1 METKLSNQTSNQLL
15 SQVDSPCKKCS
26 LKNTRYITC
35 GPPESGVMVVGGSN
49 KDTPFDAINAMLKSI
64 ALKLK
69 IDFRYYYTPAI
80 KCVVDKKPTLKNI
93 KACNSFLKQEIEIIK
108 PRFILVVG
116 VAAFKALLWDFDLIT
131 RRKPEVESC
140 AGAHINKDGII
151 YFPIEDLSIL
161 IDKPHKAYDY
171 HNNLAKF
178 IKIATGKIKITPV
191 SYKEVES
198 EKELSYIYNTA
209 KETGKISVDI
219 ETSEKTPFLPSSEI
233 LTVSLCVKEAE
244 AFCLPLSFRN
254 GDYFKKWDFVPKVN
268 PLHSIMWL
276 NKILKHSAI
285 TKILH
290 YLQFDVLWLET
301 FLGYRIENVDD
312 TMLMKYLLNQSE
324 QERKSLKFLV
334 KTMTD
339 MGYYE
344 YNIKQYVGDGE
355 SYSNIPPNLLME
367 YNNGDVD
374 GTLRIHSKL
383 KKRIFELKLD
393 KVLYDFLLPR
403 TRGLIEL
410 QKDGI
415 ALDLN
420 RCAVVKE
427 ESTIKLAELRSKL
440 REIPQVL
447 NFEKLTG
454 VEFNP
459 KSPKHKFAMVYGEEI
474 ITNEEEPRPIVK
486 GKKKGKKIL
495 KKAYYN
501 GFNLD
506 PILISRKDLKTG
518 KREKIKS
525 FGREAIQKLLKNMF
539 KEVEYLE
546 PINTFQLDAI
556 PDNNDLIKYIKLIS
570 SIGTINTQLS
580 NHIEPFIN
588 IWGKTVHK
596 CVHTSYDVT
605 GTSTGRLNS
614 RDPNL
619 QNLKRN
625 GFVKEAFISRWGK
638 DGVLIEADYKQLE
651 LFVMAIV
658 SKDPLFVHAFTN
670 GIDLHKKVAANI
682 VFRVAEEAVTKQ
694 MRTAAKTVNFGIIY
708 GKTAFSLAEDLNV
721 SVEKAD
727 EILVEY
733 FKKYIGVK
741 VYCDRVKAF
750 ARQNGYVQTV
760 MNRRRYI
767 DYSDPSGADRQA
779 VNTCIQSPASD
790 VCLTALNMLSENFAK
805 NDAAKVCGTVH
816 DSIWTDCKKKYINE
830 VIAMTKLIMENVPLS
845 WITIPLKVDIKY
857 GPNLRDME
865 EYIEGEIITV

>member
-1 METKLSNQTSNQLL
+1 
-15 SQVDSPCKKCS
+15 
-26 LKNTRYITC
+26 
-35 GPPESGVMVVGGSN
+35 
-49 KDTPFDAINAMLKSI
+49 MLKSI

-69 IDFRYYYTPAI
+69 IDFNYYYTPAI

-93 KACNSFLKQEIEIIK
+93 VTCNSFLKEEVEIIK
-108 PRFILVVG
+108 PRFIMVVG
-116 VAAFKALLWDFDLIT
+116 VAAFKALLWDFNLIT
-131 RRKPEVESC
+131 RRKAEVESC

-161 IDKPHKAYDY
+161 KDKPYKTQNYRQ
-171 HNNLAKF
+171 NIAKF
-178 IKIATGKIKITPV
+178 IKLTAGQIKITPV
-191 SYKEVES
+191 DYKEVES

-209 KETGKISVDI
+209 KETGRVSVDI
-219 ETSEKTPFLPSSEI
+219 ECNSLTPFLPESEI
-233 LTVSLCVKEAE
+233 LTVSLCVKKAE

-254 GDYFKKWDFVPKVN
+254 GTYFKKWDFVPKVN
-268 PLHSIMWL
+268 PLHSLIWL
-276 NKILKHSAI
+276 NKILKHNKI
-285 TKILH
+285 TKIFH
-290 YLQFDVLWLET
+290 NAKFDMLWLET
-301 FLGYRIENVDD
+301 FLGYRINNVDD
-312 TMLMKYLLNQSE
+312 TMLMKYLLNQSD
-324 QERKSLKFLV
+324 QERKSLKSLI

-383 KKRIFELKLD
+383 KKKLIELKLD
-393 KVLYDFLLPR
+393 KVLYDFLLPKI
-403 TRGLIEL
+403 RGIIEL
-410 QKDGI
+410 QKDGV
-415 ALDLN
+415 ALDLK
-420 RCAVVKE
+420 RCATVQE
-427 ESTIKLAELRSKL
+427 ESLIKLAELKSKL
-440 REIPQVL
+440 REIPQIVA
-447 NFEKLTG
+447 FEKLVG
-454 VEFNP
+454 LEFNP

-474 ITNEEEPRPIVK
+474 TTNEEVPRPIIK

-501 GFNLD
+501 GFKLE
-506 PILISRKDLKTG
+506 PILISRKDPKTG

-525 FGREAIQKLLKNMF
+525 FGREAIQKLLKSMF

-556 PDNNDLIKYIKLIS
+556 PDNSDLVKYIKLVS
-570 SIGTINTQLS
+570 SIGTISTQLS

-588 IWGKTVHK
+588 IWGRTLDK
-596 CVHTSYDVT
+596 CVHTSYDAT

-619 QNLKRN
+619 QNLKRD

-658 SKDPLFVHAFTN
+658 SQDPLFVHAFTN

-708 GKTAFSLAEDLNV
+708 GKTAYSLAEDLNV
-721 SVEKAD
+721 SVEKA
-727 EILVEY
+727 EQILREY
-733 FKKYIGVK
+733 FEEYIGVK

-750 ARQNGYVQTV
+750 ARKNGYVQTV
-760 MNRRRYI
+760 MGRRRYI
-767 DYSDPSGADRQA
+767 DYSDESGADRQA

-790 VCLTALNMLSENFAK
+790 VCLTALNMLSFNFAK
-805 NDAAKVCGTVH
+805 SNVAKVCGTVH
-816 DSIWTDCKKKYINE
+816 DSIWIDCKKQYINE
-830 VIAMTKLIMENVPLS
+830 IVEMTKLIMENTGLP

-857 GPNLRDME
+857 GPNLRDMTE
-865 EYIEGEIITV
+865 WTEGEIITV